1 VDSDSSQIEAR
12 TLAWLS
18 NQSDLVKAFDEGKDV
33 YKIMASTIYNKNIK
47 DITKEERFV
56 GKTTI
61 LGAGYG
67 MGAEKFKNQLKTF
80 GVELDIKETE
90 YIIQTYRSTYAEIPR
105 LWRKAQSMITAIKN
119 NKLTSFGYNNI
130 LIVEGNKGIKLPNG
144 MYIKYDNIR
153 NLKIGDGKEE
163 TVYDI
168 KRGRTITATRLYGG
182 KVIEN
187 VCQALARIVIG
198 EQMLKV
204 SKKYKV
210 VMTVHDAIT
219 CIVKEE
225 EVEEAKEFIGEVM
238 RERPTWAIELPLDC
252 EVGTGKNYGA
262 CS

>member
-1 VDSDSSQIEAR
+1 MSISWSYSSISVFKQCPKKYFHLRIA
-12 TLAWLS
+12 
-18 NQSDLVKAFDEGKDV
+18 KDV
-33 YKIMASTIYNKNIK
+33 VDESSIAATYGKEFHTAAELYVK
-47 DITKEERFV
+47 DNVKLPSKFNFALPKLKE
-56 GKTTI
+56 I
-61 LGAGYG
+61 
-67 MGAEKFKNQLKTF
+67 
-80 GVELDIKETE
+80 
-90 YIIQTYRSTYAEIPR
+90 
-105 LWRKAQSMITAIKN
+105 
-119 NKLTSFGYNNI
+119 
-130 LIVEGNKGIKLPNG
+130 EGNKGIKLPNG